1 MWVDDEEM
9 FNSWIEL
16 NPKENDYYYSSH
28 NK

>member
-9 FNSWIEL
+9 FSSWIEL
-16 NPKENDYYYSSH
+16 NLKEEDCYYSSH